1 MSALVIGARRCVAP
15 GRWDHDCRMGFDT
28 KTPWPGVLAH
38 HDDSCATRHGG
49 ACTCGVTGF
58 RARIEDPLHEG
69 PILGPV
75 FATPDEARAWRTDQQ
90 LALDAWHA
98 ASDAGPTVSDVID
111 EFLEAARVGGA
122 VDARGHPY
130 PESELGDL
138 RWSLR
143 ALEGVD
149 STDPRS
155 HLGELQ
161 IAALDAGELRALI
174 DRLDAAGLSA
184 RRARSVIG
192 AVRALLRYA
201 AYRGLVPPS
210 APDLLAFGDPG
221 ETVNP
226 LAPLAPVAPVPPV
239 APAPPAPPT
248 AWETPMQVPM
258 PTTGSMPTPS
268 MPSMPT
274 LPTLGSPT
282 PRTPGMIPDDVIWM
296 VLKIVT
302 IVFALIA
309 LVLVAESV

>member
-1 MSALVIGARRCVAP
+1 
-15 GRWDHDCRMGFDT
+15 MGFDT

-38 HDDSCATRHGG
+38 HDDGCPTRHGG
-49 ACTCGVTGF
+49 GCTCGGTGF

-75 FATPDEARAWRTDQQ
+75 FSTPEEARAWRTDQQ

-98 ASDAGPTVSDVID
+98 ATDAGPTVSDVID
-111 EFLEAARVGGA
+111 DFLEAARVGGA
-122 VDARGHPY
+122 VDARGRPY
-130 PESELGDL
+130 PESELGEL

-161 IAALDAGELRALI
+161 ITALDAAELRALI
-174 DRLDAAGLSA
+174 DRLDTAGLSS

-192 AVRALLRYA
+192 AVRALLRFA

-210 APDLLAFGDPG
+210 APDLLAFGEPG
-221 ETVNP
+221 ETMQ
-226 LAPLAPVAPVPPV
+226 
-239 APAPPAPPT
+239 PPAPMVPVTPMAAPMAPT
-248 AWETPMQVPM
+248 DGWETPLQVPVVRTTAAM
-258 PTTGSMPTPS
+258 PTATGQGMPQPASTG
-268 MPSMPT
+268 T
-274 LPTLGSPT
+274 
-282 PRTPGMIPDDVIWM
+282 IPDEVIWM